1 VLIVLCWLES
11 GSNSALRNVSHALT
25 DVLGS
30 LAYAVCG
37 QAFRFCLPSGLV
49 VDFFNCSPRRIE
61 TPRGGGL
68 GPPLYG

>member
-11 GSNSALRNVSHALT
+11 GSKGTLRNVSHALT

-61 TPRGGGL
+61 TLRGGGL